1 MKYELLTLLA
11 NRPQHGYA
19 LKQAFEM
26 EFGILSGPVNV
37 GQVYTTLG
45 RLERDGLVRRR
56 TVEQESRPDKHVYE
70 LTEAGLEAAETWM
83 DRPSSASQ
91 VRQEF
96 FSKLALARRTGIR
109 DVSELIQR
117 ERDEFLRAL
126 RELDSLELPDAFAPR
141 LMVEGAALH
150 LGADLKWL
158 DACDSALNQITA
170 KEEASR

>member
-1 MKYELLTLLA
+1 LKYELLTLLA

-26 EFGILSGPVNV
+26 EFGVLSGSVNI

-45 RLERDGLVRRR
+45 RLERDGLVRQQ

-70 LTEAGLEAAETWM
+70 LTEAGREAAEAWM
-83 DRPSSASQ
+83 DRPSPASH

-109 DVSELIQR
+109 DVSALI
-117 ERDEFLRAL
+117 ERDREEFLRAL
-126 RELDSLELPDAFAPR
+126 RELDSLELPDSFAAR

-158 DACDSALNQITA
+158 DACESALNQITA
-170 KEEASR
+170 EEEARR